1 MPASDAQTLLSEV
14 ACFCSEPVPIADQ
27 LRLALEIR
35 SLIAV
40 DPAADVTPQG
50 LAEYAACYQ
59 CQDGV
64 SPFQATELAVL
75 DLLSQALAA

>member
-1 MPASDAQTLLSEV
+1 MPATDPQILLSEV
-14 ACFCSEPVPIADQ
+14 ACFCNEPVPIADQ

-35 SLIAV
+35 ALLAV

-50 LAEYAACYQ
+50 LADLAACFQ

-75 DLLSQALAA
+75 DLLSQALAP